1 MKKTFNENKNYY
13 ALLGVSETASKDTLD
28 KVIGDIA
35 RNSFNGQKLSN
46 FQEDMLA
53 ELWEAYNVL
62 SDSTTRKEYDLA
74 RKKKTKNNKTTETK
88 TPVEN
93 ASVKENKP
101 QTEDIE
107 QKDIAEFANTI
118 ANNLTQ
124 TFEDEYECDEEN
136 DLEDDNN
143 PTEEDLDEELGSYEE
158 ENNSRKKVETVEEVD
173 DEEKESI
180 LAKAKNIIFRKS
192 TAGLALLIIA
202 TALTLRSCNK
212 AKNIKTENRDI
223 QTKSAAVD
231 DTNEVVVE
239 PTSTPEI
246 TPTPT
251 PEIDKVN
258 DENYMQEKAD
268 NLWNKVASSNNS
280 KSSLP
285 DTNACY
291 ELIKWAHHSNPNY
304 TGTYTISNDYAY
316 SILTDLYMDNIDI
329 SSIFEGLDSQEA
341 LANIQSIKQNLNANN
356 NTYEDEYQALTTLV
370 DSANM
375 IKGETYND
383 YTATMAFA
391 VYANEIVS
399 LPNIT
404 DARTT
409 DTTYNEKFNKVYYPS
424 GQAILANLVDGAY
437 DEDDAVKLS
446 R

>member
-28 KVIGDIA
+28 NVIGVIA
-35 RNSFNGQKLSN
+35 RNSFNGQKLSD

-62 SDSTTRKEYDLA
+62 SAPIARKEYDLA
-74 RKKKTKNNKTTETK
+74 RKRKAKNNKTTASE
-88 TPVEN
+88 TPVEK
-93 ASVKENKP
+93 VFTKESEP
-101 QTEDIE
+101 QAESIE
-107 QKDIAEFANTI
+107 PKDVAGFANTI
-118 ANNLTQ
+118 TDNLSQ
-124 TFEDEYECDEEN
+124 TLDDEYE
-136 DLEDDNN
+136 
-143 PTEEDLDEELGSYEE
+143 
-158 ENNSRKKVETVEEVD
+158 KVETVEKVD

-192 TAGLALLIIA
+192 TAGLALVIIA

-212 AKNIKTENRDI
+212 AKNIKTDDLDI
-223 QTKSAAVD
+223 QTESTALD
-231 DTNEVVVE
+231 DTNEVGVE

-258 DENYMQEKAD
+258 DDNYMQEKAN

-404 DARTT
+404 DARST
-409 DTTYNEKFNKVYYPS
+409 DTTYNEKFSKVYYPS

-437 DEDDAVKLS
+437 DEDNAVKLS

>member
-13 ALLGVSETASKDTLD
+13 ALLGVSETASKDELD

-35 RNSFNGQKLSN
+35 RNSFNGQELSD
-46 FQEDMLA
+46 FQVDMLA

-62 SDSTTRKEYDLA
+62 SEPTARKEYDLA
-74 RKKKTKNNKTTETK
+74 RKRKAKNNKTTASE
-88 TPVEN
+88 TPVEK
-93 ASVKENKP
+93 VFTKESEQQAESIEPKDVAGFATAIADNLS
-101 QTEDIE
+101 QT
-107 QKDIAEFANTI
+107 
-118 ANNLTQ
+118 L
-124 TFEDEYECDEEN
+124 
-136 DLEDDNN
+136 
-143 PTEEDLDEELGSYEE
+143 DLDEELESYEDE
-158 ENNSRKKVETVEEVD
+158 QNNSRKKVETVEEVD
-173 DEEKESI
+173 EEEKESI

-192 TAGLALLIIA
+192 TAGLALVIIA
-202 TALTLRSCNK
+202 TAVTLRSCSK
-212 AKNIKTENRDI
+212 AKNIKTEDLAI
-223 QTKSAAVD
+223 QTESTAVD
-231 DTNEVVVE
+231 DTNEIVVE
-239 PTSTPEI
+239 PTSTPEV

-258 DENYMQEKAD
+258 DENYMQEKAN

-285 DTNACY
+285 DSNACY

-329 SSIFEGLDSQEA
+329 SSIFEGLDSQDA
-341 LANIQSIKQNLNANN
+341 LAKIQSAKQNLNASND
-356 NTYEDEYQALTTLV
+356 TYEDEYNALTTLV
-370 DSANM
+370 NSANM

-404 DARTT
+404 DARST
-409 DTTYNEKFNKVYYPS
+409 DTSYNDNFNKVYYPS

>member
-35 RNSFNGQKLSN
+35 RNSFNGQELSD
-46 FQEDMLA
+46 FQVDMLA

-62 SDSTTRKEYDLA
+62 SEPTARKEYDLA
-74 RKKKTKNNKTTETK
+74 RKRKAKNNKTTASE
-88 TPVEN
+88 TPVEK
-93 ASVKENKP
+93 VFTKESEP
-101 QTEDIE
+101 QAESIE
-107 QKDIAEFANTI
+107 PKDVAGFANTI
-118 ANNLTQ
+118 TDNLSQ
-124 TFEDEYECDEEN
+124 TLDDEYE
-136 DLEDDNN
+136 
-143 PTEEDLDEELGSYEE
+143 
-158 ENNSRKKVETVEEVD
+158 KVETVEKVD

-192 TAGLALLIIA
+192 TAGLALVIIA

-212 AKNIKTENRDI
+212 AKNIKTDDLDI
-223 QTKSAAVD
+223 QTESTALD
-231 DTNEVVVE
+231 DTNEVGVE

-258 DENYMQEKAD
+258 DDNYMQEKAN

-404 DARTT
+404 DARST
-409 DTTYNEKFNKVYYPS
+409 DTTYNEKFSKVYYPS

-437 DEDDAVKLS
+437 DEDNAVKLS

>member
-13 ALLGVSETASKDTLD
+13 ALLGVSETASKDELD

-35 RNSFNGQKLSN
+35 RNSFNGQELSD
-46 FQEDMLA
+46 FQVDMLA

-62 SDSTTRKEYDLA
+62 SEPTARKEYDLA
-74 RKKKTKNNKTTETK
+74 RKRKAKNNKTTASE
-88 TPVEN
+88 TPVEK
-93 ASVKENKP
+93 VFTKESEP
-101 QTEDIE
+101 QAESIE
-107 QKDIAEFANTI
+107 PKDVSGFANTI
-118 ANNLTQ
+118 ADNLSQ
-124 TFEDEYECDEEN
+124 TLADEYENDE
-136 DLEDDNN
+136 DKQ
-143 PTEEDLDEELGSYEE
+143 
-158 ENNSRKKVETVEEVD
+158 NNSRKKVETVEEVD
-173 DEEKESI
+173 EEEKESI

-192 TAGLALLIIA
+192 TAGLALVIIA
-202 TALTLRSCNK
+202 TAVTLRSCSK
-212 AKNIKTENRDI
+212 AKNIKTEDLAI
-223 QTKSAAVD
+223 QTESTVVD
-231 DTNEVVVE
+231 DTNEIVVE
-239 PTSTPEI
+239 PTSTPEV

-251 PEIDKVN
+251 PEVDKVN
-258 DENYMQEKAD
+258 DENYMQEKAN

-285 DTNACY
+285 DSNACY

-329 SSIFEGLDSQEA
+329 SSIFEGLDSQDA
-341 LANIQSIKQNLNANN
+341 LAKIQSAKQNLNANN

>member
-13 ALLGVSETASKDTLD
+13 ALLGVSETASKDELD

-35 RNSFNGQKLSN
+35 RNSFNGQELSD
-46 FQEDMLA
+46 FQVDMLA

-62 SDSTTRKEYDLA
+62 SEPTARKEYDLA
-74 RKKKTKNNKTTETK
+74 RKRKAKNNKTTASE
-88 TPVEN
+88 TPVEK
-93 ASVKENKP
+93 VFTKESEP
-101 QTEDIE
+101 QAESIE
-107 QKDIAEFANTI
+107 PKDVSGFANTI
-118 ANNLTQ
+118 ADNLSQ
-124 TFEDEYECDEEN
+124 TLDDEYENDE
-136 DLEDDNN
+136 
-143 PTEEDLDEELGSYEE
+143 DEQ
-158 ENNSRKKVETVEEVD
+158 NNSRKKVETVEEVD
-173 DEEKESI
+173 EEEKESI

-192 TAGLALLIIA
+192 TAGLALVIIA
-202 TALTLRSCNK
+202 TAVTLRSCSK
-212 AKNIKTENRDI
+212 AKNIKTEDLAI
-223 QTKSAAVD
+223 QTESTAVD
-231 DTNEVVVE
+231 DTNEIVVE
-239 PTSTPEI
+239 PTSTPEV

-258 DENYMQEKAD
+258 DENYMQEKAN

-285 DTNACY
+285 DSNACY

>member
-74 RKKKTKNNKTTETK
+74 RKKKTKNNKTTETE

-93 ASVKENKP
+93 ASVKENKT

-118 ANNLTQ
+118 ADNLSQ
-124 TFEDEYECDEEN
+124 TLDDEYE
-136 DLEDDNN
+136 
-143 PTEEDLDEELGSYEE
+143 
-158 ENNSRKKVETVEEVD
+158 KVETVEEVD

-192 TAGLALLIIA
+192 TAGLALVIIA
-202 TALTLRSCNK
+202 TAVTLKSCSK
-212 AKNIKTENRDI
+212 AKNIKTEDLAI
-223 QTKSAAVD
+223 QTESTAVD
-231 DTNEVVVE
+231 DTNEIVVE
-239 PTSTPEI
+239 PTSTPEV

-258 DENYMQEKAD
+258 DENYMQEKAN

-285 DTNACY
+285 DSNACY

-329 SSIFEGLDSQEA
+329 SSIFEGLDSQDA
-341 LANIQSIKQNLNANN
+341 LEKIQSAKQNLNANN
-356 NTYEDEYQALTTLV
+356 NTYEDEYNALTTLV
-370 DSANM
+370 NSANM

-404 DARTT
+404 DARST
-409 DTTYNEKFNKVYYPS
+409 DTSYNDNFNKVYYPS

>member
-28 KVIGDIA
+28 NVIGVIA
-35 RNSFNGQKLSN
+35 RNSFNGQKLSD

-62 SDSTTRKEYDLA
+62 SDPIARKEYDLA
-74 RKKKTKNNKTTETK
+74 RKRKAKNNKTTASE
-88 TPVEN
+88 TPVEK
-93 ASVKENKP
+93 VFTKESEP
-101 QTEDIE
+101 QAESIE
-107 QKDIAEFANTI
+107 PKDVAGFANTI
-118 ANNLTQ
+118 TDNLSQ
-124 TFEDEYECDEEN
+124 TLDDEYE
-136 DLEDDNN
+136 
-143 PTEEDLDEELGSYEE
+143 
-158 ENNSRKKVETVEEVD
+158 KVETVEKVD

-192 TAGLALLIIA
+192 TAGLALVIIA

-212 AKNIKTENRDI
+212 AKNIKTDDLDI
-223 QTKSAAVD
+223 QTESTALD
-231 DTNEVVVE
+231 DTNEVGVE

-258 DENYMQEKAD
+258 DDNYMQEKAN

-404 DARTT
+404 DARST
-409 DTTYNEKFNKVYYPS
+409 DTTYNEKFSKVYYPS

>member
-28 KVIGDIA
+28 KVIGVIA
-35 RNSFNGQKLSN
+35 RNSFNGQKLSD

-74 RKKKTKNNKTTETK
+74 RKKKTKNNKTAETE
-88 TPVEN
+88 TPVEKVS
-93 ASVKENKP
+93 AKESKP
-101 QTEDIE
+101 KAENIE
-107 QKDIAEFANTI
+107 SKDVTGFANTI
-118 ANNLTQ
+118 ADNLSQ
-124 TFEDEYECDEEN
+124 TLDDEYE
-136 DLEDDNN
+136 
-143 PTEEDLDEELGSYEE
+143 
-158 ENNSRKKVETVEEVD
+158 KVETVEKVD

-180 LAKAKNIIFRKS
+180 LAKAKKIIFRKS
-192 TAGLALLIIA
+192 TAGLALVIIA
-202 TALTLRSCNK
+202 TAVTLRSCSK
-212 AKNIKTENRDI
+212 AKNIKTEELAV
-223 QTKSAAVD
+223 QTESTAVD

-239 PTSTPEI
+239 PTSTPEV

-258 DENYMQEKAD
+258 DENYMQEKAN

-285 DTNACY
+285 DSNACY

-329 SSIFEGLDSQEA
+329 SSIFEGLDSQDA
-341 LANIQSIKQNLNANN
+341 LAKIQSAKQNLNANN
-356 NTYEDEYQALTTLV
+356 NTYEDEYNALTTLV
-370 DSANM
+370 NSANM

-404 DARTT
+404 DARSA
-409 DTTYNEKFNKVYYPS
+409 DTSYNDSFNKVYYPS

-437 DEDDAVKLS
+437 DEDGAVKLS

>member
-13 ALLGVSETASKDTLD
+13 ALLGVSETASKDELD

-35 RNSFNGQKLSN
+35 RNSFNGQELSD
-46 FQEDMLA
+46 FQVDMLA

-62 SDSTTRKEYDLA
+62 SEPTARKEYDLA
-74 RKKKTKNNKTTETK
+74 RKRKAKNNKTTASE
-88 TPVEN
+88 TPVEK
-93 ASVKENKP
+93 VFTKESEP
-101 QTEDIE
+101 QAESIE
-107 QKDIAEFANTI
+107 PKDVAGFANAI
-118 ANNLTQ
+118 ADNLSQ
-124 TFEDEYECDEEN
+124 TLDDE
-136 DLEDDNN
+136 
-143 PTEEDLDEELGSYEE
+143 LDEELESYEDE
-158 ENNSRKKVETVEEVD
+158 QNNSRKKVETVEEVD
-173 DEEKESI
+173 EEEKESI

-192 TAGLALLIIA
+192 TAGLALVIIA
-202 TALTLRSCNK
+202 TAVTLRSCSK
-212 AKNIKTENRDI
+212 AKNIKTEDLAI
-223 QTKSAAVD
+223 QTESTAVD
-231 DTNEVVVE
+231 DTNEIVVE
-239 PTSTPEI
+239 PTSTPEV

-258 DENYMQEKAD
+258 DENYMQEKAN

-285 DTNACY
+285 DSNACY

-329 SSIFEGLDSQEA
+329 SSIFEGLDSQDA
-341 LANIQSIKQNLNANN
+341 LAKIQSAKQNLNANN

-404 DARTT
+404 DARST
-409 DTTYNEKFNKVYYPS
+409 DTSYNDNFNKVYYPS

>member
-13 ALLGVSETASKDTLD
+13 ALLGVSETASKDELD

-35 RNSFNGQKLSN
+35 RNSFNGQELSD
-46 FQEDMLA
+46 FQVDMLA

-62 SDSTTRKEYDLA
+62 SDPIARKEYDLA
-74 RKKKTKNNKTTETK
+74 RKRKAKNNKTTASE
-88 TPVEN
+88 TPVEK
-93 ASVKENKP
+93 VFTKESEP
-101 QTEDIE
+101 QAESIE
-107 QKDIAEFANTI
+107 PKDVAGFAHAIAD
-118 ANNLTQ
+118 NLSQ
-124 TFEDEYECDEEN
+124 TLD
-136 DLEDDNN
+136 
-143 PTEEDLDEELGSYEE
+143 DEELESYEDE
-158 ENNSRKKVETVEEVD
+158 QNDSRKKVETVEEVNE
-173 DEEKESI
+173 EEKESI

-192 TAGLALLIIA
+192 TAGLALVIIA
-202 TALTLRSCNK
+202 TAVTLRSCSK
-212 AKNIKTENRDI
+212 AKNIKTEDLAI
-223 QTKSAAVD
+223 QTESTAVD
-231 DTNEVVVE
+231 DSNEIVVE
-239 PTSTPEI
+239 PTSTPEV

-251 PEIDKVN
+251 PEVDKVN
-258 DENYMQEKAD
+258 DENYMQEKAN

-285 DTNACY
+285 DSNACY

-329 SSIFEGLDSQEA
+329 SSIFEGLDSQDA
-341 LANIQSIKQNLNANN
+341 LAKIQSAKQNLNASN
-356 NTYEDEYQALTTLV
+356 NTYEDEYNALTTLV
-370 DSANM
+370 NSANM

-404 DARTT
+404 DARST
-409 DTTYNEKFNKVYYPS
+409 DTSYNDSFNKVYYPS

>member
-28 KVIGDIA
+28 KVIGVIA
-35 RNSFNGQKLSN
+35 RNSFNGQKLSD

-62 SDSTTRKEYDLA
+62 SEPTARKEYDLA
-74 RKKKTKNNKTTETK
+74 RKRKAKNNKTTASE
-88 TPVEN
+88 TPVEK
-93 ASVKENKP
+93 VFTKESEP
-101 QTEDIE
+101 QAESIE
-107 QKDIAEFANTI
+107 PKDVSGFANTI
-118 ANNLTQ
+118 ADNLSQ
-124 TFEDEYECDEEN
+124 TLDDEYE
-136 DLEDDNN
+136 
-143 PTEEDLDEELGSYEE
+143 
-158 ENNSRKKVETVEEVD
+158 KVETVEKVD

-192 TAGLALLIIA
+192 TAGLALVIIA
-202 TALTLRSCNK
+202 TAVTLRSCSK
-212 AKNIKTENRDI
+212 AKNIKTEELAV
-223 QTKSAAVD
+223 QTESTAVD

-239 PTSTPEI
+239 PTSTPEV

-251 PEIDKVN
+251 PEVDKVN
-258 DENYMQEKAD
+258 DENYMQEKAN

-285 DTNACY
+285 DSNACY

-329 SSIFEGLDSQEA
+329 SSIFEGLDSQDA
-341 LANIQSIKQNLNANN
+341 LAKIQSAKQNLNANN
-356 NTYEDEYQALTTLV
+356 NTYEDEYNALTTLV
-370 DSANM
+370 NSANM

-404 DARTT
+404 DARSA
-409 DTTYNEKFNKVYYPS
+409 DTSYNDSFNKVYYPS

-437 DEDDAVKLS
+437 DEDGAVKLS

>member
-35 RNSFNGQKLSN
+35 RNSFNGQKLSD

-74 RKKKTKNNKTTETK
+74 RKRKAKNNKTTETE
-88 TPVEN
+88 TPVEKVS
-93 ASVKENKP
+93 AKESEP
-101 QTEDIE
+101 QAESIE
-107 QKDIAEFANTI
+107 PKDVAGFANAI
-118 ANNLTQ
+118 ADNLSQ
-124 TFEDEYECDEEN
+124 TLDDEYE
-136 DLEDDNN
+136 
-143 PTEEDLDEELGSYEE
+143 
-158 ENNSRKKVETVEEVD
+158 KVETVEKVD

-223 QTKSAAVD
+223 QTESTALD

-239 PTSTPEI
+239 PTSTPEV

-251 PEIDKVN
+251 PEVDKVN
-258 DENYMQEKAD
+258 DENYIQEKTN

-285 DTNACY
+285 DSNACY

-341 LANIQSIKQNLNANN
+341 LAKIQSAKQNLNANN
-356 NTYEDEYQALTTLV
+356 NTYEDEYNALTTLV
-370 DSANM
+370 NSANM

-404 DARTT
+404 DARST
-409 DTTYNEKFNKVYYPS
+409 DTSYNDNFNKVYYPS

>member
-35 RNSFNGQKLSN
+35 RNSFNGQKLSD

-74 RKKKTKNNKTTETK
+74 RKKKNKNNKTTETE
-88 TPVEN
+88 TPVEKVS
-93 ASVKENKP
+93 AKESNPKA
-101 QTEDIE
+101 ENIE
-107 QKDIAEFANTI
+107 SKDIVGFANTI
-118 ANNLTQ
+118 ADNLSQ
-124 TFEDEYECDEEN
+124 TLDDEYE
-136 DLEDDNN
+136 
-143 PTEEDLDEELGSYEE
+143 
-158 ENNSRKKVETVEEVD
+158 KVETVEEVD

-192 TAGLALLIIA
+192 TAGLALVIIA

-212 AKNIKTENRDI
+212 AKNIKTDDLDI
-223 QTKSAAVD
+223 QTESTALD
-231 DTNEVVVE
+231 DTNEVGVE

-258 DENYMQEKAD
+258 DENYMQEKAN

-437 DEDDAVKLS
+437 DEDNAVKLS

>member
-13 ALLGVSETASKDTLD
+13 ALLGVSETASKDELD
-28 KVIGDIA
+28 KVIGGIA
-35 RNSFNGQKLSN
+35 RNSFNGQKLSD

-62 SDSTTRKEYDLA
+62 SDSATRKKYDLT
-74 RKKKTKNNKTTETK
+74 RKRKTKNNKATDTK
-88 TPVEN
+88 TPVEKVS
-93 ASVKENKP
+93 AKESKP
-101 QTEDIE
+101 KAENIE
-107 QKDIAEFANTI
+107 SKDVAGFANTI
-118 ANNLTQ
+118 ADNLSQ
-124 TFEDEYECDEEN
+124 TLDDEYE
-136 DLEDDNN
+136 
-143 PTEEDLDEELGSYEE
+143 
-158 ENNSRKKVETVEEVD
+158 KVETVEKVD

-180 LAKAKNIIFRKS
+180 LAKAKNIIFKKS
-192 TAGLALLIIA
+192 TAGLALVIIA

-212 AKNIKTENRDI
+212 AKNIKTDSLGI
-223 QTKSAAVD
+223 QTESTAVD

-239 PTSTPEI
+239 PTSTPGI

-258 DENYMQEKAD
+258 DENYMQEKAN

-285 DTNACY
+285 DSNACY

-316 SILTDLYMDNIDI
+316 SILTDLYMDSIDI

-375 IKGETYND
+375 IKAETYND

-404 DARTT
+404 DARST

-424 GQAILANLVDGAY
+424 GQAILASTVDGAY
-437 DEDDAVKLS
+437 DEDNTMKLS

>member
-13 ALLGVSETASKDTLD
+13 ALLGVSETASKDELD

-35 RNSFNGQKLSN
+35 RNSFNGQELSD
-46 FQEDMLA
+46 FQVDMLA

-62 SDSTTRKEYDLA
+62 SEPTARKEYDLA
-74 RKKKTKNNKTTETK
+74 RKRKAKNNKTTASE
-88 TPVEN
+88 TPVEK
-93 ASVKENKP
+93 VFTKESEP
-101 QTEDIE
+101 QAESIE
-107 QKDIAEFANTI
+107 PKDVSGFANTI
-118 ANNLTQ
+118 ADNLSQ
-124 TFEDEYECDEEN
+124 TLDDEYE
-136 DLEDDNN
+136 
-143 PTEEDLDEELGSYEE
+143 
-158 ENNSRKKVETVEEVD
+158 KVETVEKVD

-192 TAGLALLIIA
+192 TAGLALVIIA
-202 TALTLRSCNK
+202 TAVTLRSCSK
-212 AKNIKTENRDI
+212 AKNIKTEELAV
-223 QTKSAAVD
+223 QTESTAVD

-239 PTSTPEI
+239 PTSTPEV

-251 PEIDKVN
+251 PEVDRVN
-258 DENYMQEKAD
+258 DENYMQEKAN

-285 DTNACY
+285 DSNACY

-329 SSIFEGLDSQEA
+329 SSIFEGLDSQDA
-341 LANIQSIKQNLNANN
+341 LAKIQSAKQNLNANN
-356 NTYEDEYQALTTLV
+356 NTYEDEYNALTTLV
-370 DSANM
+370 NSANM

-404 DARTT
+404 DARSA
-409 DTTYNEKFNKVYYPS
+409 DTSCNDSFNKVYYPS

-437 DEDDAVKLS
+437 DEDGAVKLS

>member
-13 ALLGVSETASKDTLD
+13 ALLGVSETASKDELD

-35 RNSFNGQKLSN
+35 RNSFNGQKLSD

-62 SDSTTRKEYDLA
+62 SEPTARKEYDLA
-74 RKKKTKNNKTTETK
+74 RKRKAKNNKTTASE
-88 TPVEN
+88 TPVEK
-93 ASVKENKP
+93 ASVKKSKPKAEN
-101 QTEDIE
+101 IE
-107 QKDIAEFANTI
+107 SKDVTGFANTI
-118 ANNLTQ
+118 ADNLSQ
-124 TFEDEYECDEEN
+124 TLDDEYE
-136 DLEDDNN
+136 
-143 PTEEDLDEELGSYEE
+143 
-158 ENNSRKKVETVEEVD
+158 KVETVEEVD

-223 QTKSAAVD
+223 QTKSTAVD

-258 DENYMQEKAD
+258 DENYMQEKTN
-268 NLWNKVASSNNS
+268 NLWNKVASSNNF

-285 DTNACY
+285 DSNACY

-341 LANIQSIKQNLNANN
+341 LAKIQSAKQNLNASND
-356 NTYEDEYQALTTLV
+356 TYEDEYNALTTLV

>member
-13 ALLGVSETASKDTLD
+13 ALLGVSETASKDELD

-35 RNSFNGQKLSN
+35 RNSFNGQELSD
-46 FQEDMLA
+46 FQVDMLA

-62 SDSTTRKEYDLA
+62 SEPTARKEYDLA
-74 RKKKTKNNKTTETK
+74 RKRKAKNNKTTASK
-88 TPVEN
+88 TPVEK
-93 ASVKENKP
+93 VFTKESEP
-101 QTEDIE
+101 QAESIE
-107 QKDIAEFANTI
+107 PKDVSGFANTI
-118 ANNLTQ
+118 ADNLSQ
-124 TFEDEYECDEEN
+124 TLADEYENDE
-136 DLEDDNN
+136 DKQ
-143 PTEEDLDEELGSYEE
+143 
-158 ENNSRKKVETVEEVD
+158 NNSRKKVETVEEVD
-173 DEEKESI
+173 EEEKESI

-192 TAGLALLIIA
+192 TAGLALIIIA
-202 TALTLRSCNK
+202 TAVTLRSCSK
-212 AKNIKTENRDI
+212 AKNIKTEDLAI
-223 QTKSAAVD
+223 QTESTAVD
-231 DTNEVVVE
+231 DTNEIVVE
-239 PTSTPEI
+239 PTSTPEV

-258 DENYMQEKAD
+258 DENYMQEKAN

-285 DTNACY
+285 DSNACY

-329 SSIFEGLDSQEA
+329 SSIFEGLDSQDA
-341 LANIQSIKQNLNANN
+341 LAKIQSAKQNLNANN

>member
-13 ALLGVSETASKDTLD
+13 ALLGVSETASKDELD

-35 RNSFNGQKLSN
+35 RNSFNGQKLSD

-62 SDSTTRKEYDLA
+62 SDSPTRKEYDLA
-74 RKKKTKNNKTTETK
+74 RKRKTKKNKTTDTK
-88 TPVEN
+88 TPVKN
-93 ASVKENKP
+93 AYVKENEP

-107 QKDIAEFANTI
+107 QKDIAKFANTI
-118 ANNLTQ
+118 TNNLSQ
-124 TFEDEYECDEEN
+124 AFEEK
-136 DLEDDNN
+136 NN
-143 PTEEDLDEELGSYEE
+143 G
-158 ENNSRKKVETVEEVD
+158 RKKVETVEDID

-180 LAKAKNIIFRKS
+180 LAKAKNIIFKKS
-192 TAGLALLIIA
+192 TAGLALVIIA

-212 AKNIKTENRDI
+212 AKNIKTDSLGI
-223 QTKSAAVD
+223 QTESTAVD

-258 DENYMQEKAD
+258 DENYMQEKAN

-316 SILTDLYMDNIDI
+316 SILTDLYMDSIDI
-329 SSIFEGLDSQEA
+329 SNIFEGLDSQEA

-375 IKGETYND
+375 IKAETYND

-404 DARTT
+404 DARNN

-424 GQAILANLVDGAY
+424 GQAILASTVDGAY
-437 DEDDAVKLS
+437 DEDNTMKLS

>member
-35 RNSFNGQKLSN
+35 RNSFNGQKLSD

-74 RKKKTKNNKTTETK
+74 RKRKAKNNKTTETE
-88 TPVEN
+88 TPVEKVS
-93 ASVKENKP
+93 AKESKP
-101 QTEDIE
+101 KAENIE
-107 QKDIAEFANTI
+107 SKDVAGFANTI
-118 ANNLTQ
+118 ADNLSQ
-124 TFEDEYECDEEN
+124 TLDDEYE
-136 DLEDDNN
+136 
-143 PTEEDLDEELGSYEE
+143 
-158 ENNSRKKVETVEEVD
+158 KVETVEKVD

-223 QTKSAAVD
+223 QTESTALD

-258 DENYMQEKAD
+258 DDNYMQEKAN

>member
-62 SDSTTRKEYDLA
+62 SDSTARKEYDLA
-74 RKKKTKNNKTTETK
+74 RKRKAKNNKTTASE
-88 TPVEN
+88 TPVEK
-93 ASVKENKP
+93 VFTKESEP
-101 QTEDIE
+101 QAESIE
-107 QKDIAEFANTI
+107 PKDVAGFANAI
-118 ANNLTQ
+118 ADNLSQ
-124 TFEDEYECDEEN
+124 TLDDEYE
-136 DLEDDNN
+136 
-143 PTEEDLDEELGSYEE
+143 
-158 ENNSRKKVETVEEVD
+158 KVETVEKVD

-192 TAGLALLIIA
+192 TAGLALVIIA
-202 TALTLRSCNK
+202 TAVTLKSCSK
-212 AKNIKTENRDI
+212 AKNIKTEDLAI
-223 QTKSAAVD
+223 QTESTAVD
-231 DTNEVVVE
+231 DTNEIVVE
-239 PTSTPEI
+239 PTSTPEV

-251 PEIDKVN
+251 PKIDKVN
-258 DENYMQEKAD
+258 DENYMQEKAN

-285 DTNACY
+285 DSNACY

-329 SSIFEGLDSQEA
+329 SSIFEGLDSQDA
-341 LANIQSIKQNLNANN
+341 LAKIQSAKQNLNANN
-356 NTYEDEYQALTTLV
+356 NTYEDEYNALTTLV
-370 DSANM
+370 NSANM

-404 DARTT
+404 DARST
-409 DTTYNEKFNKVYYPS
+409 DTSYNDNFNKVYYPS

>member
-35 RNSFNGQKLSN
+35 RNSFNGQKLSD

-74 RKKKTKNNKTTETK
+74 RKKKNKNNKTTETE
-88 TPVEN
+88 TPVEKVS
-93 ASVKENKP
+93 AKESKP
-101 QTEDIE
+101 KAENIE
-107 QKDIAEFANTI
+107 SKDIVGFANTI
-118 ANNLTQ
+118 ADNLSQ
-124 TFEDEYECDEEN
+124 TLDDEYE
-136 DLEDDNN
+136 
-143 PTEEDLDEELGSYEE
+143 
-158 ENNSRKKVETVEEVD
+158 KVETVEKVD

-192 TAGLALLIIA
+192 TAGLALVIIA

-212 AKNIKTENRDI
+212 AKNIKTDDLDI
-223 QTKSAAVD
+223 QTESTALD
-231 DTNEVVVE
+231 DTNEVGVE

-258 DENYMQEKAD
+258 DDNYMQEKAN

>member
-28 KVIGDIA
+28 KVIGVIA
-35 RNSFNGQKLSN
+35 RNSFNGQKLSD

-74 RKKKTKNNKTTETK
+74 RKKKTKNNKTAETE
-88 TPVEN
+88 TPVEKVS
-93 ASVKENKP
+93 AKESKP
-101 QTEDIE
+101 KAENIE
-107 QKDIAEFANTI
+107 SKDVTGFANTI
-118 ANNLTQ
+118 ADNLSQ
-124 TFEDEYECDEEN
+124 TLDDEYE
-136 DLEDDNN
+136 
-143 PTEEDLDEELGSYEE
+143 
-158 ENNSRKKVETVEEVD
+158 KVETVEKVD

-192 TAGLALLIIA
+192 TAGLALVIIA

-212 AKNIKTENRDI
+212 AKNIKTDDLDI
-223 QTKSAAVD
+223 QTESTAVD

-239 PTSTPEI
+239 PTSTPEV

-251 PEIDKVN
+251 PEVDKVN
-258 DENYMQEKAD
+258 DENYMQEKAN

-285 DTNACY
+285 DSNACY

-329 SSIFEGLDSQEA
+329 SSIFEGLDSQDA
-341 LANIQSIKQNLNANN
+341 LAKIQSAKQNLNANN
-356 NTYEDEYQALTTLV
+356 NTYEDEYNALTTLV
-370 DSANM
+370 NSANM

-404 DARTT
+404 DARSA
-409 DTTYNEKFNKVYYPS
+409 DTSYNDSFNKVYYPS

-437 DEDDAVKLS
+437 DEDGAVKLS

>member
-28 KVIGDIA
+28 KVIGVIA
-35 RNSFNGQKLSN
+35 RNSFNGQKLSD

-74 RKKKTKNNKTTETK
+74 RKKKTKNNKTAETE
-88 TPVEN
+88 TPVEKVS
-93 ASVKENKP
+93 AKESKP
-101 QTEDIE
+101 KAENIE
-107 QKDIAEFANTI
+107 SKDVTGFANTI
-118 ANNLTQ
+118 ADNLSQ
-124 TFEDEYECDEEN
+124 TLDDEYE
-136 DLEDDNN
+136 
-143 PTEEDLDEELGSYEE
+143 
-158 ENNSRKKVETVEEVD
+158 KVETVEKVD

-192 TAGLALLIIA
+192 TAGLALVIIA

-212 AKNIKTENRDI
+212 AKNIKTDDLDI
-223 QTKSAAVD
+223 QTESTAVD

-239 PTSTPEI
+239 PTSTPEV

-251 PEIDKVN
+251 SEVDKVN
-258 DENYMQEKAD
+258 DENYMQEKAN

-285 DTNACY
+285 DSNACY

-329 SSIFEGLDSQEA
+329 SSIFEGLDSQDA
-341 LANIQSIKQNLNANN
+341 LAKIQSAKQNLNANN
-356 NTYEDEYQALTTLV
+356 NTYEDEYNALTTLV
-370 DSANM
+370 NSANM

-404 DARTT
+404 DARSA
-409 DTTYNEKFNKVYYPS
+409 DTSYNDSFNKVYYSS

-437 DEDDAVKLS
+437 DEDGAVKLS

>member
-28 KVIGDIA
+28 NVIGVIA
-35 RNSFNGQKLSN
+35 RNSFNGQKLSD

-62 SDSTTRKEYDLA
+62 SDPIARKEYDLA
-74 RKKKTKNNKTTETK
+74 RKRKAKNNKTTASE
-88 TPVEN
+88 TPVEK
-93 ASVKENKP
+93 VFTKESEP
-101 QTEDIE
+101 QAESIE
-107 QKDIAEFANTI
+107 PKDVAGFANTI
-118 ANNLTQ
+118 TDNLSQ
-124 TFEDEYECDEEN
+124 TLDDEYE
-136 DLEDDNN
+136 
-143 PTEEDLDEELGSYEE
+143 
-158 ENNSRKKVETVEEVD
+158 KVETVEKVD

-192 TAGLALLIIA
+192 TAGLALVIIA

-212 AKNIKTENRDI
+212 AKNIKTDDLDI
-223 QTKSAAVD
+223 QTESTALD
-231 DTNEVVVE
+231 DTNEVGVE

-258 DENYMQEKAD
+258 DDNYMQEKAN

-404 DARTT
+404 DARST
-409 DTTYNEKFNKVYYPS
+409 DTTYNEKFSKVYYPS

-437 DEDDAVKLS
+437 DEDNAVKLS

>member
-28 KVIGDIA
+28 KVIGVIA
-35 RNSFNGQKLSN
+35 RNSFNGQKLSD

-74 RKKKTKNNKTTETK
+74 RKKKTKNNKTAETE
-88 TPVEN
+88 TPVEKVS
-93 ASVKENKP
+93 AKESKP
-101 QTEDIE
+101 KAENIE
-107 QKDIAEFANTI
+107 SKDVTGFANTI
-118 ANNLTQ
+118 ADNLSQ
-124 TFEDEYECDEEN
+124 TLDDEYE
-136 DLEDDNN
+136 
-143 PTEEDLDEELGSYEE
+143 
-158 ENNSRKKVETVEEVD
+158 KVETVEKVD

-192 TAGLALLIIA
+192 TVGLALVIIA
-202 TALTLRSCNK
+202 TAVTLRSCSK
-212 AKNIKTENRDI
+212 AKNIKTEELAV
-223 QTKSAAVD
+223 QTESTAVD

-239 PTSTPEI
+239 PTSTPEV

-251 PEIDKVN
+251 PEVDKVN
-258 DENYMQEKAD
+258 DENYMQEKAN

-285 DTNACY
+285 DSNACY

-341 LANIQSIKQNLNANN
+341 LAKIQSAKQNLNANN
-356 NTYEDEYQALTTLV
+356 NTYEDEYNALTTLV
-370 DSANM
+370 NSANM

-404 DARTT
+404 DARSA
-409 DTTYNEKFNKVYYPS
+409 DTSYNDSFNKVYYPS

-437 DEDDAVKLS
+437 DEDGAVKLS

>member
-13 ALLGVSETASKDTLD
+13 ALLGVSETASKDELD
-28 KVIGDIA
+28 KVIGGIA
-35 RNSFNGQKLSN
+35 RNSFNGQKLSD

-62 SDSTTRKEYDLA
+62 SDSATRKKYDLT
-74 RKKKTKNNKTTETK
+74 RKRKTKNNKATDTK
-88 TPVEN
+88 TPVEKVS
-93 ASVKENKP
+93 AKESKP
-101 QTEDIE
+101 KAENIE
-107 QKDIAEFANTI
+107 SKDVAGFANTI
-118 ANNLTQ
+118 ADNLSQ
-124 TFEDEYECDEEN
+124 TLDDEYE
-136 DLEDDNN
+136 
-143 PTEEDLDEELGSYEE
+143 
-158 ENNSRKKVETVEEVD
+158 KVETVEKVD

-180 LAKAKNIIFRKS
+180 LAKAKNIIFKKS
-192 TAGLALLIIA
+192 TAGLALVIIA

-212 AKNIKTENRDI
+212 AKNIKTDSLGI
-223 QTKSAAVD
+223 QTESTAVD

-239 PTSTPEI
+239 PTNTPGI

-258 DENYMQEKAD
+258 DENYMQEKAN

-285 DTNACY
+285 DSNACY

-316 SILTDLYMDNIDI
+316 SILTDLYMDNIDV
-329 SSIFEGLDSQEA
+329 SSIFEGLDSQDA
-341 LANIQSIKQNLNANN
+341 LAKIQSAKQNLNASN
-356 NTYEDEYQALTTLV
+356 NTYEDEYNALTTLV
-370 DSANM
+370 NSANM

-404 DARTT
+404 DARST
-409 DTTYNEKFNKVYYPS
+409 DTSYNDNFNKVYYPS

>member
-13 ALLGVSETASKDTLD
+13 ALLGVSETASKDELD

-35 RNSFNGQKLSN
+35 RNSFNGQELSD
-46 FQEDMLA
+46 FQVDMLA

-62 SDSTTRKEYDLA
+62 SEPTARKEYDLA
-74 RKKKTKNNKTTETK
+74 RKRKAKNNKTTASE
-88 TPVEN
+88 TPVEK
-93 ASVKENKP
+93 VFTKESEP
-101 QTEDIE
+101 QAESIE
-107 QKDIAEFANTI
+107 PKDVSGFANTI
-118 ANNLTQ
+118 ADNLSQ
-124 TFEDEYECDEEN
+124 TLADEYENDE
-136 DLEDDNN
+136 DKQ
-143 PTEEDLDEELGSYEE
+143 
-158 ENNSRKKVETVEEVD
+158 NNSRKKVETVEEVD
-173 DEEKESI
+173 EEEKESI

-192 TAGLALLIIA
+192 TAGLALIIIA
-202 TALTLRSCNK
+202 TAVTLRSCSK
-212 AKNIKTENRDI
+212 AKNIKTEDLAI
-223 QTKSAAVD
+223 QTESTAVD
-231 DTNEVVVE
+231 DTNEIVVE
-239 PTSTPEI
+239 PTSTPEV

-258 DENYMQEKAD
+258 DENYMQEKAN

-285 DTNACY
+285 DSNACY

-329 SSIFEGLDSQEA
+329 SSIFEGLDSQDA
-341 LANIQSIKQNLNANN
+341 LAKIQSAKQNLNANN

>member
-28 KVIGDIA
+28 KVIGVIA
-35 RNSFNGQKLSN
+35 RNSFNGQKLSD

-74 RKKKTKNNKTTETK
+74 RKKKTKNNKTAETE
-88 TPVEN
+88 TPVEKVS
-93 ASVKENKP
+93 AKESKP
-101 QTEDIE
+101 KAENIE
-107 QKDIAEFANTI
+107 SKDVTGFANTI
-118 ANNLTQ
+118 ADNLSQ
-124 TFEDEYECDEEN
+124 TLDDEYE
-136 DLEDDNN
+136 
-143 PTEEDLDEELGSYEE
+143 
-158 ENNSRKKVETVEEVD
+158 KVETVEKVD

-192 TAGLALLIIA
+192 TAGLALVIIA
-202 TALTLRSCNK
+202 TAVTLRSCSK
-212 AKNIKTENRDI
+212 AKNIKTEELAV
-223 QTKSAAVD
+223 QTESTAVD

-239 PTSTPEI
+239 PTSTPEV

-251 PEIDKVN
+251 PEVDKVN
-258 DENYMQEKAD
+258 DENYMQEKAN

-285 DTNACY
+285 DSNACY

-329 SSIFEGLDSQEA
+329 SSIFEGLDSQDA
-341 LANIQSIKQNLNANN
+341 LAKIQSAKQNLNANN
-356 NTYEDEYQALTTLV
+356 NTYEDEYNALTTLV
-370 DSANM
+370 NSANM

-404 DARTT
+404 DARSA
-409 DTTYNEKFNKVYYPS
+409 DTSCNDSFNKVYYPS

-437 DEDDAVKLS
+437 DEDGAVKLS

>member
-13 ALLGVSETASKDTLD
+13 ALLGVSETASKDELD
-28 KVIGDIA
+28 KIIGDIA
-35 RNSFNGQKLSN
+35 RNSFNGQELSD
-46 FQEDMLA
+46 FQVDMLA

-62 SDSTTRKEYDLA
+62 SEPTARKEYDLA
-74 RKKKTKNNKTTETK
+74 RKRKAKNNKTTASE
-88 TPVEN
+88 TPVEK
-93 ASVKENKP
+93 VFTKESEP
-101 QTEDIE
+101 QAESIE
-107 QKDIAEFANTI
+107 PKDVSGFANTI
-118 ANNLTQ
+118 ADNLSQ
-124 TFEDEYECDEEN
+124 TLADEYENDE
-136 DLEDDNN
+136 DKQ
-143 PTEEDLDEELGSYEE
+143 
-158 ENNSRKKVETVEEVD
+158 NNSRKKVETVEEVD
-173 DEEKESI
+173 EEEKESI

-192 TAGLALLIIA
+192 TAGLALIIIA
-202 TALTLRSCNK
+202 TAVTLRSCSK
-212 AKNIKTENRDI
+212 AKNIKTEDLAI
-223 QTKSAAVD
+223 QTESTAVD
-231 DTNEVVVE
+231 DTNEIVVE
-239 PTSTPEI
+239 PTSTPEV

-251 PEIDKVN
+251 PEVDKVN
-258 DENYMQEKAD
+258 DENYMQEKAN

-285 DTNACY
+285 DSNACY

-329 SSIFEGLDSQEA
+329 SSIFEGLDSQDA
-341 LANIQSIKQNLNANN
+341 LTKIQSAKQNLNASN
-356 NTYEDEYQALTTLV
+356 NTYEDEYNALTTLV
-370 DSANM
+370 NSANM

>member
-35 RNSFNGQKLSN
+35 RNSFNGQELSD
-46 FQEDMLA
+46 FQVDMLA

-62 SDSTTRKEYDLA
+62 SEPTARKEYDLA
-74 RKKKTKNNKTTETK
+74 RKRKAKNNKTTAPE
-88 TPVEN
+88 TPVEKVS
-93 ASVKENKP
+93 AKESEPKAEN
-101 QTEDIE
+101 IE
-107 QKDIAEFANTI
+107 PKDVAGFTKTI
-118 ANNLTQ
+118 ADNLSQ
-124 TFEDEYECDEEN
+124 TLDDEYEN
-136 DLEDDNN
+136 D
-143 PTEEDLDEELGSYEE
+143 EDLDEELESYEDE
-158 ENNSRKKVETVEEVD
+158 QNNSRKKVKTVEEVD
-173 DEEKESI
+173 EEEKESI

-192 TAGLALLIIA
+192 TAGLALVIIA

-212 AKNIKTENRDI
+212 AKNIKTDDLDI
-223 QTKSAAVD
+223 QTESTAVD
-231 DTNEVVVE
+231 DTNEIVVE
-239 PTSTPEI
+239 PTSTPEV

-258 DENYMQEKAD
+258 DENYMQEKAN

-285 DTNACY
+285 DSNACY

-329 SSIFEGLDSQEA
+329 SSIFEGLDSQDA
-341 LANIQSIKQNLNANN
+341 LAKIQSAKQNLNANN
-356 NTYEDEYQALTTLV
+356 NTYEDEYNALTTLV
-370 DSANM
+370 NSANM

-404 DARTT
+404 DARST
-409 DTTYNEKFNKVYYPS
+409 DTSYNDNFNKVYYPS

-437 DEDDAVKLS
+437 DEDNAVKLS

>member
-13 ALLGVSETASKDTLD
+13 ALLGVSETASNDELD

-35 RNSFNGQKLSN
+35 RNSFNGQELSD
-46 FQEDMLA
+46 FQVDMLA

-62 SDSTTRKEYDLA
+62 SEPTARKEYDLA
-74 RKKKTKNNKTTETK
+74 RKRKAKNNKTTASE
-88 TPVEN
+88 TPVEK
-93 ASVKENKP
+93 VFTKESEP
-101 QTEDIE
+101 QAESIE
-107 QKDIAEFANTI
+107 PKDIAGFANAI
-118 ANNLTQ
+118 ADNLSQ
-124 TFEDEYECDEEN
+124 TLDDEYEDEQ
-136 DLEDDNN
+136 
-143 PTEEDLDEELGSYEE
+143 
-158 ENNSRKKVETVEEVD
+158 NNSRKKVETVEEVD
-173 DEEKESI
+173 EEEKESI

-192 TAGLALLIIA
+192 TAGLALVIIA
-202 TALTLRSCNK
+202 TAVTLRSCSK
-212 AKNIKTENRDI
+212 AKNIKTEDLAI
-223 QTKSAAVD
+223 QTESTAVD
-231 DTNEVVVE
+231 DTNEIVVE
-239 PTSTPEI
+239 PTSTPEV

-258 DENYMQEKAD
+258 DENYMQEKAN

-285 DTNACY
+285 DSNACH

-329 SSIFEGLDSQEA
+329 SSVFEGLDSQDA
-341 LANIQSIKQNLNANN
+341 LAKIQSAKQNLNASN
-356 NTYEDEYQALTTLV
+356 NTYEDEYNALTTLV
-370 DSANM
+370 NSANM

-404 DARTT
+404 DARST
-409 DTTYNEKFNKVYYPS
+409 DTSYNDNFNKVYYPS
-424 GQAILANLVDGAY
+424 GQSILANLVDGAY
-437 DEDDAVKLS
+437 DEDNAVKLS

>member
-62 SDSTTRKEYDLA
+62 SNSTTRKEYDLA
-74 RKKKTKNNKTTETK
+74 RKKKNKNNKTTETE
-88 TPVEN
+88 TPVEKVS
-93 ASVKENKP
+93 AKKSKTKAEN
-101 QTEDIE
+101 IE
-107 QKDIAEFANTI
+107 SKDVAGFANTI
-118 ANNLTQ
+118 ANNLSQ
-124 TFEDEYECDEEN
+124 TLDDEYE
-136 DLEDDNN
+136 
-143 PTEEDLDEELGSYEE
+143 
-158 ENNSRKKVETVEEVD
+158 KVETVEKVD

-223 QTKSAAVD
+223 QTESTALD

-258 DENYMQEKAD
+258 DENYMQEKAN

>member
-35 RNSFNGQKLSN
+35 RNSFNGQKLSD

-74 RKKKTKNNKTTETK
+74 RKKKNKNNKTTETE
-88 TPVEN
+88 TPVEKVS
-93 ASVKENKP
+93 AKESKP
-101 QTEDIE
+101 KAENIE
-107 QKDIAEFANTI
+107 SKDIVGFANTI
-118 ANNLTQ
+118 ADNLSQ
-124 TFEDEYECDEEN
+124 TLDDEYE
-136 DLEDDNN
+136 
-143 PTEEDLDEELGSYEE
+143 
-158 ENNSRKKVETVEEVD
+158 KVETVEKVD

-192 TAGLALLIIA
+192 TAGLALVIIA

-212 AKNIKTENRDI
+212 AKNIKTDDLDI
-223 QTKSAAVD
+223 QTESTALD

-239 PTSTPEI
+239 PTSTPEV

-251 PEIDKVN
+251 PEVDKVN
-258 DENYMQEKAD
+258 DENYIQEKTN

-285 DTNACY
+285 DSNACY

-341 LANIQSIKQNLNANN
+341 LAKIQSAKQNLNASND
-356 NTYEDEYQALTTLV
+356 TYEDEYQALTTLV

-404 DARTT
+404 DARST

-437 DEDDAVKLS
+437 DEDNAVKLS

>member
-28 KVIGDIA
+28 NVIGVIA
-35 RNSFNGQKLSN
+35 RNSFNGQKLSD

-53 ELWEAYNVL
+53 ELWEAYTVL
-62 SDSTTRKEYDLA
+62 SDPIARKEYDLA
-74 RKKKTKNNKTTETK
+74 RKRKAKNNKTTASE
-88 TPVEN
+88 TPVEK
-93 ASVKENKP
+93 VFTKESEP
-101 QTEDIE
+101 QAESIE
-107 QKDIAEFANTI
+107 PKDVAGFANTI
-118 ANNLTQ
+118 TDNLSQ
-124 TFEDEYECDEEN
+124 PLDDEYE
-136 DLEDDNN
+136 
-143 PTEEDLDEELGSYEE
+143 
-158 ENNSRKKVETVEEVD
+158 KVETVEKVD

-192 TAGLALLIIA
+192 TAGLALVIIA
-202 TALTLRSCNK
+202 TAVTLRSCSK
-212 AKNIKTENRDI
+212 AKNIKTEDLAI
-223 QTKSAAVD
+223 QTESTAVD
-231 DTNEVVVE
+231 DTNEIVVE
-239 PTSTPEI
+239 PTSTPEV

-258 DENYMQEKAD
+258 DENYMQEKAN

-285 DTNACY
+285 DSNACY

-329 SSIFEGLDSQEA
+329 SSIFEGLDSQDA
-341 LANIQSIKQNLNANN
+341 LAKIQSAKQNLNANN

>member
-13 ALLGVSETASKDTLD
+13 ALLGVSETASKDELD

-35 RNSFNGQKLSN
+35 RNSFNGQELSD
-46 FQEDMLA
+46 FQVDMLA

-62 SDSTTRKEYDLA
+62 SEPTARKEYDLA
-74 RKKKTKNNKTTETK
+74 RKRKAKNNKTTASE
-88 TPVEN
+88 TPVEK
-93 ASVKENKP
+93 VFTKESEP
-101 QTEDIE
+101 QAESIE
-107 QKDIAEFANTI
+107 PKDVSGFANTI
-118 ANNLTQ
+118 ADNLSQ
-124 TFEDEYECDEEN
+124 TLDDEYE
-136 DLEDDNN
+136 
-143 PTEEDLDEELGSYEE
+143 
-158 ENNSRKKVETVEEVD
+158 KVETVEKVD

-192 TAGLALLIIA
+192 TAGLALVIIA
-202 TALTLRSCNK
+202 TAVTLRSCSK
-212 AKNIKTENRDI
+212 AKNIKTEELAV
-223 QTKSAAVD
+223 QTESTAVD

-239 PTSTPEI
+239 PTSTPEV

-251 PEIDKVN
+251 PEVDKVN
-258 DENYMQEKAD
+258 DENYMQEKAN

-285 DTNACY
+285 DSNACY

-341 LANIQSIKQNLNANN
+341 LAKIQSAKQNLNANN
-356 NTYEDEYQALTTLV
+356 NTYEDEYNALTTLV
-370 DSANM
+370 NSANM

-404 DARTT
+404 DARSA
-409 DTTYNEKFNKVYYPS
+409 DTSYNDSFNKVYYPS

-437 DEDDAVKLS
+437 DEDGAVKLS

>member
-13 ALLGVSETASKDTLD
+13 ALLGVSETASKDELD

-35 RNSFNGQKLSN
+35 RNSFNGQELSD
-46 FQEDMLA
+46 FQVDMLA

-62 SDSTTRKEYDLA
+62 SEPTARKEYDLA
-74 RKKKTKNNKTTETK
+74 RKRKAKNNKTTASE
-88 TPVEN
+88 TPVEK
-93 ASVKENKP
+93 VFTKESEQQAESIEPKDVAGFATAIADNLS
-101 QTEDIE
+101 QTLD
-107 QKDIAEFANTI
+107 
-118 ANNLTQ
+118 
-124 TFEDEYECDEEN
+124 DEYEN
-136 DLEDDNN
+136 D
-143 PTEEDLDEELGSYEE
+143 EDLDEELESYEDE
-158 ENNSRKKVETVEEVD
+158 QNNSRKKVETVEEVD
-173 DEEKESI
+173 EEEKESI

-192 TAGLALLIIA
+192 TAGLALVIIA
-202 TALTLRSCNK
+202 TAVTLRSCSK
-212 AKNIKTENRDI
+212 AKNIKTEDLAI
-223 QTKSAAVD
+223 QTESTAVD
-231 DTNEVVVE
+231 DTNEIVVE
-239 PTSTPEI
+239 PTSTPEV

-258 DENYMQEKAD
+258 DENYMQEKAN

-285 DTNACY
+285 DSNACY

-329 SSIFEGLDSQEA
+329 SSIFEGLDSQDA
-341 LANIQSIKQNLNANN
+341 LAKIQSAKQNLNASND
-356 NTYEDEYQALTTLV
+356 TYEDEYNALTTLV
-370 DSANM
+370 NSANM

-404 DARTT
+404 DARSA
-409 DTTYNEKFNKVYYPS
+409 DTSYNDNFNKVYYPS

>member
-28 KVIGDIA
+28 NVIGVIA
-35 RNSFNGQKLSN
+35 RNSFNGQKLSD

-62 SDSTTRKEYDLA
+62 SDPIARKEYDLA
-74 RKKKTKNNKTTETK
+74 RKRKAKNNKTTASE
-88 TPVEN
+88 TPVEK
-93 ASVKENKP
+93 VFTKESEP
-101 QTEDIE
+101 QAESIE
-107 QKDIAEFANTI
+107 PKDVAGFANTI
-118 ANNLTQ
+118 TDNLSQ
-124 TFEDEYECDEEN
+124 TLDDEYE
-136 DLEDDNN
+136 
-143 PTEEDLDEELGSYEE
+143 
-158 ENNSRKKVETVEEVD
+158 KVD

-192 TAGLALLIIA
+192 TAGLALVIIA

-212 AKNIKTENRDI
+212 AKNIKTDDLDI
-223 QTKSAAVD
+223 QTESTALD
-231 DTNEVVVE
+231 DTNEVGVE

-258 DENYMQEKAD
+258 DDNYMQEKAN

-356 NTYEDEYQALTTLV
+356 NTYEDEYQALTTLI

-404 DARTT
+404 DARST
-409 DTTYNEKFNKVYYPS
+409 DTTYNEKFSKVYYPS

-437 DEDDAVKLS
+437 DEDNAVKLS

>member
-13 ALLGVSETASKDTLD
+13 ALLGVSETANKDELD

-35 RNSFNGQKLSN
+35 RNSFNGQELSD
-46 FQEDMLA
+46 FQVDMLA

-62 SDSTTRKEYDLA
+62 SEPTARKEYDLA
-74 RKKKTKNNKTTETK
+74 RKRKAKNNKTTASE
-88 TPVEN
+88 TPVEKVFTKESEPQAESIEPKDVSGF
-93 ASVKENKP
+93 AS
-101 QTEDIE
+101 
-107 QKDIAEFANTI
+107 TI
-118 ANNLTQ
+118 ADNLSQ
-124 TFEDEYECDEEN
+124 TLADEYENDE
-136 DLEDDNN
+136 
-143 PTEEDLDEELGSYEE
+143 DEQ
-158 ENNSRKKVETVEEVD
+158 NNSRKKVETVEEVD
-173 DEEKESI
+173 EEEKESI

-192 TAGLALLIIA
+192 TAGLALIIIA
-202 TALTLRSCNK
+202 TAVTLRSCSK
-212 AKNIKTENRDI
+212 AKNIKTEDLAI
-223 QTKSAAVD
+223 QTESTAVD
-231 DTNEVVVE
+231 DTNEIVVE
-239 PTSTPEI
+239 PTSTPEV

-258 DENYMQEKAD
+258 DENYMQEKAN

-285 DTNACY
+285 DSNACY

-329 SSIFEGLDSQEA
+329 SSIFEGLDSQDA
-341 LANIQSIKQNLNANN
+341 LAKIQSAKQNLNANN

-409 DTTYNEKFNKVYYPS
+409 DTTCNEKFNKVYYPS

>member
-13 ALLGVSETASKDTLD
+13 ALLGVSETASKDELD

-35 RNSFNGQKLSN
+35 RNSFNGQELSD
-46 FQEDMLA
+46 FQIDMLA

-62 SDSTTRKEYDLA
+62 SEPTARKEYDLA
-74 RKKKTKNNKTTETK
+74 RKRKAKNNKTTASETS
-88 TPVEN
+88 VEK
-93 ASVKENKP
+93 VFTKESEP
-101 QTEDIE
+101 QAENIE
-107 QKDIAEFANTI
+107 PKDVAGFAHTI
-118 ANNLTQ
+118 ADNLSQ
-124 TFEDEYECDEEN
+124 TLDDEYEN
-136 DLEDDNN
+136 D
-143 PTEEDLDEELGSYEE
+143 EDLDEELESYENE
-158 ENNSRKKVETVEEVD
+158 QNNSRKKVETVEEVG

-192 TAGLALLIIA
+192 TAGLALVIIA
-202 TALTLRSCNK
+202 TAVTLRSCSK
-212 AKNIKTENRDI
+212 AKNIKTEDLAI
-223 QTKSAAVD
+223 QTESTAVD
-231 DTNEVVVE
+231 DTNEIVVE
-239 PTSTPEI
+239 PTSTPEV

-251 PEIDKVN
+251 PEVDKVN
-258 DENYMQEKAD
+258 DENYMQEKAN

-285 DTNACY
+285 DSNACY

-329 SSIFEGLDSQEA
+329 SSIFEGLDSQDA
-341 LANIQSIKQNLNANN
+341 LAKIQSAKQNLNANN
-356 NTYEDEYQALTTLV
+356 NTYEDEYNALTTLV
-370 DSANM
+370 NSANM

-404 DARTT
+404 DARST
-409 DTTYNEKFNKVYYPS
+409 DTSYNDNFNKVYYPS